1 MSTGFEN
8 QELIAKLPQSGVHC
22 YPASGSKI
30 MRNRIVSA
38 IVFLASA
45 GLGGYLLTQGSALYI
60 TPFLFAGLLFI
71 VAVIMILVFCQTF
84 LSAKYR
90 VAVDYNEKKIYLR
103 YRYSKIAIPFE
114 NFDGRKGAPDKAE
127 RMLDNA
133 SGSANEY
140 LILDDVFEDACFQT
154 SAKDLASREDF
165 EQLKADCFAIAEA
178 YGARNSEDKVKF
190 YYEKDDKKAE
200 SSSEVGDIVDA
211 ALNEAKDVSED
222 KVEEVKEAV
231 EEKVSEV
238 VEAVK
243 ETAEEAVGKAADKAS
258 ED

>member
-30 MRNRIVSA
+30 MRNRVVSA
-38 IVFLASA
+38 IVFLVCA
-45 GLGGYLLTQGSALYI
+45 GLGGFLLTQGSALYI
-60 TPFLFAGLLFI
+60 TPLLFAGLLFI
-71 VAVIMILVFCQTF
+71 AAIIMILVFCQTF

-90 VAVDYNEKKIYLR
+90 VAVDYNEKKIFLR

-114 NFDGRKGAPDKAE
+114 NFDGRKGTPDKAE

-190 YYEKDDKKAE
+190 YYEKDDKKAA
-200 SSSEVGDIVDA
+200 SSPDEVGDVVESAMNDAKDA
-211 ALNEAKDVSED
+211 AGDLAEEAE
-222 KVEEVKEAV
+222 EAV
-231 EEKVSEV
+231 EEKA
-238 VEAVK
+238 EAIEDAV
-243 ETAEEAVGKAADKAS
+243 EEAADAAADEAG
-258 ED
+258 EGV

>member
-30 MRNRIVSA
+30 MRNRVVSA
-38 IVFLASA
+38 IVFLVCA
-45 GLGGYLLTQGSALYI
+45 GLGGFLLTKGSALYI

-71 VAVIMILVFCQTF
+71 AAIIMILVFCQTF

-90 VAVDYNEKKIYLR
+90 VAVDYNEKKIFLR

-114 NFDGRKGAPDKAE
+114 NFDGRKGTPDKAE

-133 SGSANEY
+133 SGSSNEY

-165 EQLKADCFAIAEA
+165 EQLKSDCFAIAEA

-190 YYEKDDKKAE
+190 YYEKDDKKAAP
-200 SSSEVGDIVDA
+200 SDEVDDIVESA
-211 ALNEAKDVSED
+211 MNEAKDAAADVA
-222 KVEEVKEAV
+222 EEAEEAV
-231 EEKVSEV
+231 EEKASEV
-238 VEAVK
+238 ADAVEEVAG
-243 ETAEEAVGKAADKAS
+243 EAAGEGGEEG
-258 ED
+258 

>member
-45 GLGGYLLTQGSALYI
+45 GLGGFLLTQGSALYI
-60 TPFLFAGLLFI
+60 TPYLFAGLLFI

-90 VAVDYNEKKIYLR
+90 VAVDYNEKKIFLR

-114 NFDGRKGAPDKAE
+114 NFDGRKGTPDKAE

-190 YYEKDDKKAE
+190 YYEKDDKKADPNLDDQAVNDVIE
-200 SSSEVGDIVDA
+200 A
-211 ALNEAKDVSED
+211 AMNEGKD
-222 KVEEVKEAV
+222 KVEEVKETV
-231 EEKVSEV
+231 EEKVEET
-238 VEAVK
+238 VEKATEK
-243 ETAEEAVGKAADKAS
+243 AAEEAG
-258 ED
+258 EEG

>member
-30 MRNRIVSA
+30 TRNRVVSL
-38 IVFLASA
+38 IVFLISA
-45 GLGGYLLTQGSALYI
+45 GLGGFLLTRGSVDAP

-71 VAVIMILVFCQTF
+71 VAIIMILVFCQTF

-90 VAVDYNEKKIYLR
+90 VAVDYNDKKIYLR
-103 YRYSKIAIPFE
+103 YRYSRIAIPFE
-114 NFDGRKGAPDKAE
+114 NFDGRKGTPDKAE
-127 RMLDNA
+127 RMLDNVA
-133 SGSANEY
+133 GGSNEY

-190 YYEKDDKKAE
+190 YYEKDDKKAA
-200 SSSEVGDIVDA
+200 SSDDIDVDDIVESAMSD
-211 ALNEAKDVSED
+211 AKDVTEKAED
-222 KVEEVKEAV
+222 A
-231 EEKVSEV
+231 
-238 VEAVK
+238 
-243 ETAEEAVGKAADKAS
+243 AADAAEDAAS
-258 ED
+258 DEGEEN

>member
-45 GLGGYLLTQGSALYI
+45 GLGGFLLTQGSALYI
-60 TPFLFAGLLFI
+60 TPYLFAGLLFI

-90 VAVDYNEKKIYLR
+90 VAVDYNEKKIFLR

-114 NFDGRKGAPDKAE
+114 NFDGRRGTPDKAE

-190 YYEKDDKKAE
+190 YYEKDDKKADPNLDDQAVNDVIE
-200 SSSEVGDIVDA
+200 A
-211 ALNEAKDVSED
+211 AMNEGKD
-222 KVEEVKEAV
+222 KVEEVKETV
-231 EEKVSEV
+231 EEKVEET
-238 VEAVK
+238 VEKAAEK
-243 ETAEEAVGKAADKAS
+243 AAEEAG
-258 ED
+258 EEG